1 VGLTLRV
8 KPQISENGTVKLQIY
23 QEVSRLDPASILSPT
38 GLITNKRSIESS
50 VLVEDGAIVVLG
62 GLLQDDYGNSQERVP
77 GLSDVPFLGNLFRA
91 ESRSRKKTNLMV
103 FLRPVVVRDGAS
115 TGELSLDRYEQM
127 RGIQTQSQPAPSLG
141 MPAMSAPILPEPT
154 RKP

>member
-1 VGLTLRV
+1 
-8 KPQISENGTVKLQIY
+8 
-23 QEVSRLDPASILSPT
+23 VSRLDPASINSAT

-77 GLSDVPFLGNLFRA
+77 GLSDVPFFGNLFRA

-103 FLRPVVVRDGAS
+103 FLRPVVVRDGAA
-115 TGELSLDRYEQM
+115 TEGLSMGRYEQM
-127 RGIQTQSQPAPSLG
+127 RTEQIQAQPAASTGL
-141 MPAMSAPILPEPT
+141 PATGAPVLPEVI

>member
-1 VGLTLRV
+1 
-8 KPQISENGTVKLQIY
+8 
-23 QEVSRLDPASILSPT
+23 
-38 GLITNKRSIESS
+38 LITNKRSIESS

-77 GLSDVPFLGNLFRA
+77 GLGDVPLFGNLFRA

-103 FLRPVVVRDGAS
+103 FLRPVVVRDGAA
-115 TGELSLDRYEQM
+115 TEGLSLNRYEQM
-127 RGIQTQSQPAPSLG
+127 RSTQIEAQPGTSTGL
-141 MPAMSAPILPEPT
+141 PAMGAPVLPEAT

>member
-1 VGLTLRV
+1 
-8 KPQISENGTVKLQIY
+8 LQIY
-23 QEVSRLDPASILSPT
+23 QEVSRLDPASVGSAT

-62 GLLQDDYGNSQERVP
+62 GLLQDDYGNSQERIP
-77 GLSDVPFLGNLFRA
+77 GLSDVPVFGNLFRA

-103 FLRPVVVRDGAS
+103 FLRPVVVRDANATDG
-115 TGELSLDRYEQM
+115 LSMGRYEQM
-127 RGIQTQSQPAPSLG
+127 RGAQVEAQPAPSAGLPNVG
-141 MPAMSAPILPEPT
+141 APVLPEAK

>member
-1 VGLTLRV
+1 M

-23 QEVSRLDPASILSPT
+23 QEVSRLDPASLNSST

-77 GLSDVPFLGNLFRA
+77 GLGDVPFFGNLFRS

-115 TGELSLDRYEQM
+115 TQGLSLDRYEQM
-127 RGIQTQSQPAPSLG
+127 RGAQLNAQPIENPGLPVSGSPVL
-141 MPAMSAPILPEPT
+141 PAAT